1 MNKAL
6 YKFHFGA
13 GRQGTL
19 YGLFIADPKD
29 VRKLIDSKKIVHFG
43 EVLGKHSDI
52 RGPIEDHDLILVTDD
67 PEKIK
72 WAEEERLCFGF
83 DPFNDD
89 EG

>member
-6 YKFHFGA
+6 YKFHFDA
-13 GRQGTL
+13 GRQGAL
-19 YGLFIADPKD
+19 HGLFIADPKD
-29 VRKLIDSKKIVHFG
+29 VRELIESKRIVRFG

-52 RGPIEDHDLILVTDD
+52 RGPVEDYDLTLVTDD

-72 WAEEERLCFGF
+72 WAEEARLCFGF